1 MVSVL
6 VCGSGRLDVGVLV
19 FCKTIVLL
27 VHEGKR
33 STVAYSL
40 KGEHDDNKRK
50 DVQVAVEHIRCVKV
64 DVLLLCILH
73 GESRGEMAGK
83 DDRENNDQCTRENHG
98 EDNIRRTKLS
108 MGQVKS

>member
-6 VCGSGRLDVGVLV
+6 LCRIGWLDVGVLM
-19 FCKTIVLL
+19 FCRTFVVL
-27 VHEGKR
+27 VHEQNTK
-33 STVAYSL
+33 TVAYSV
-40 KGEHDDNKRK
+40 KGDHDDNKRK
-50 DVQVAVEHIRCVKV
+50 DVQVAVEHVGCVKV
-64 DVLLLCILH
+64 DVLLLFILH